1 MHSPRIPLLRAPRAL
16 ARAGYRRTSRVTR
29 ILISLFLIAPLV
41 LPVNFVLINPGEGN
55 PLFPKM
61 LKVSSPKTYPVD
73 GQMFLLSIWVTNP
86 ETLVLGFEVLRCWA
100 KPTCVVTPRSIIY
113 PKATDDKVELAEGAK
128 EMKQSQSSAIV
139 ATKKLFAKKYPEINL
154 AGLTDASLKVSLKN
168 TGGPSGG
175 LIFALGLVELLSPDD
190 LLNGRKIAATGTI
203 SAAGKVGAIGGVQ
216 EKIVAARAAGV
227 ELLFISRQ
235 NCDEISGEVDGLK
248 VIAVSTLEEAYLA
261 LKDGGN
267 SDFRGVQ
274 GCTNLAA

>member
-1 MHSPRIPLLRAPRAL
+1 MHRPQIPLLRAPRVR
-16 ARAGYRRTSRVTR
+16 ARAGYRHTSK
-29 ILISLFLIAPLV
+29 ISQIFISLFLILPLA

-61 LKVSSPKTYPVD
+61 LKVNSAKTYPVD

-86 ETLVLGFEVLRCWA
+86 QTVVLGFQVLRCWA
-100 KPTCVVTPRSIIY
+100 KSTCVVTPRSIIY
-113 PKATDDKVELAEGAK
+113 PKATNDGVELAKGAK

-139 ATKKLFAKKYPEINL
+139 ATKKLFAKKYPELNL

-175 LIFALGLVELLSPDD
+175 LIFALGLVELLSPEN
-190 LLNGRKIAATGTI
+190 LLQGRKIAATGTI
-203 SAAGKVGAIGGVQ
+203 SAAGRVGAIGGVQ

-235 NCDEISGEVDGLK
+235 NCDDLPEEVTGLK
-248 VIAVSTLEEAYLA
+248 VIAVSTLEEAYTA
-261 LKDGGN
+261 LKNGGN
-267 SDFRGVQ
+267 SDFRGVL
-274 GCTNLAA
+274 GCTNLSA